1 MISTYVNWG
10 KARVKL
16 SWQASEEL
24 PERDLITSV
33 HGFCFDQHGQLL
45 MVDLNDRGWDFPG
58 GHIEADETPIQCFKR
73 EAYEEGYV
81 SGACQLLGAI
91 AVDHHDN
98 PNFDPNGKY
107 PIVGYQVFYRMTI
120 EKIHPFEA
128 DYEASRR
135 TFIDHHDV
143 ADYYPKWSEL
153 YQAVMDEAL
162 KVK

>member
-1 MISTYVNWG
+1 M
-10 KARVKL
+10 
-16 SWQASEEL
+16 
-24 PERDLITSV
+24 D
-33 HGFCFDQHGQLL
+33 
-45 MVDLNDRGWDFPG
+45 
-58 GHIEADETPIQCFKR
+58 CFKR

-91 AVDHHDN
+91 TVDHHDN

-107 PIVGYQVFYRMTI
+107 PIVGYQVFYRMDI
-120 EKIHPFEA
+120 EKIYPFEA
-128 DYEASRR
+128 GYEASRR

-143 ADYYPKWSEL
+143 ADYYPKWHEL